1 MITLNYVIKELEL
14 SIAELKTAPMLG
26 KPKIAERCVSDIL
39 TCVKHINATQK
50 EKSIAVLDLH
60 RRIQALESKKAL
72 ETVGGIAWQTQQ

>member
-39 TCVKHINATQK
+39 VCLKHISDKQARI
-50 EKSIAVLDLH
+50 SPALLDLH
-60 RRIQALESKKAL
+60 NRVTALEKKGA
-72 ETVGGIAWQTQQ
+72 